1 MIEMRW
7 RRTLARTSV
16 AACAVLPLAL
26 SLTSAAPAGAATAP
40 VARAAGGC
48 TLGSKGRTLGP
59 TYVTA
64 LSVSH
69 TSCGTGMNVI
79 RAYNHCRVAS
89 GGANGYCHSRV
100 LGFRCSE
107 QPRSTSMIQFIGKVR
122 CTSGRAVVNFT
133 YVEFT

>member
-1 MIEMRW
+1 MMEMRW
-7 RRTLARTSV
+7 RTTLAGTPV
-16 AACAVLPLAL
+16 AACAAFALAL
-26 SLTSAAPAGAATAP
+26 TLSSAAAAGAATTP

-59 TYVTA
+59 TYVTQ

-79 RAYNHCRVAS
+79 RAYNHCRVAA
-89 GGANGYCHSRV
+89 GGAKGYCHSRV

-107 QPRSTSMIQFIGKVR
+107 QPRSNSPIQFIGKVH